1 METAT
6 ERAVAL
12 QMLNVDVGALR
23 YPETAVLKEVNW
35 TVREGEYWA
44 LGGLQGSGKSDL
56 LFTAAGLV
64 PPIKGV
70 YRVFGKEIGPGYEKE
85 LLQAR
90 LLVGLV
96 FDGGRMLNHLT
107 IGQNVVLPLE
117 YHHNVAA
124 DECDE
129 RSASL
134 LELVEMGEYTSRMPG
149 TINRN
154 LQQRAGLA
162 RALGLKPKVLLL
174 DNPLSGLDP
183 RDAFWWLNFLDKLAE
198 GHPVVD
204 GQPMTLVVTGDDLR
218 PWRNRAQQFAAL
230 SNRKFIS
237 LGGREELGRHE
248 DPVLQE
254 LLRR

>member
-1 METAT
+1 MESDAH
-6 ERAVAL
+6 RAVAL
-12 QMLNVDVGALR
+12 QMVDLDVGGLR
-23 YPETAVLKEVNW
+23 QPDTVVLEQVNW

-56 LFTAAGLV
+56 LFTAAGLI
-64 PPIKGV
+64 PPIKADK
-70 YRVFGKEIGPGYEKE
+70 YVFGNEIGPGYEKE

-90 LLVGLV
+90 LAVGLV
-96 FDGGRMLNHLT
+96 FDGGRMLTHLT
-107 IGQNVVLPLE
+107 LGQNVVLPLE
-117 YHHNVAA
+117 YHHNYSGK
-124 DECDE
+124 ECDE

-134 LELVEMGEYTSRMPG
+134 LELVELGEYTSRMPG
-149 TINRN
+149 TVNRN

-198 GHPVVD
+198 GHPVTD
-204 GQPMTLVVTGDDLR
+204 RQPMTIVVTGDDLR
-218 PWRNRAQQFAAL
+218 PWRNRARQFGAL
-230 SNRKFIS
+230 SNRKFIP
-237 LGGREELGRHE
+237 LGGREELERRN
-248 DPVLQE
+248 DSLLQE